1 MPPSSYT
8 PARLQLPECALS
20 KRGPRSRCKQPPTDN
35 VAVVAPISQT
45 DQSAQ
50 VFPRRIEPD
59 RDDDKSAFAPA
70 VLAAAAAVVAALCGV
85 VALSFESVVTQ
96 DSVTAATGEVIG
108 AGVTVAALI
117 ALAPVLLV
125 SVMAVFGAIARRAAL
140 TGAVTAGYG
149 AVSAGLAVL
158 DVGLL
163 IDPIDSNRLELF
175 RPTTAAALEPGT
187 GAYLVLAAHV
197 LAALGGVF
205 GLVAVSRA
213 SMSDGYGHS
222 THADMTN
229 RASAIRIGGWLS
241 VLAVAAAA
249 VAAGSMFASPYDS
262 SDAIV
267 LVPVVIDSPMTTSVG
282 SGIVALAVL
291 IVVAAALASIS
302 PTVAAGAFV
311 GAGLG
316 MLGVTGSRVVAGAS
330 SGPGVDEAP
339 GSWVGVFASAVLVVV
354 GVVLVP
360 VSKLR
365 ERRGVSAEVRRTT
378 PAESRSATN
387 RWHVVVG
394 VVGVAAGVLIVT
406 GALLPTLSV
415 PDGLPN
421 PTILATRVAAV
432 TGFVLVLASIPMFFS
447 VLAAPVRPALG
458 VVTVAAVM
466 GASGVLQSVVLAT
479 DIDGIVLG
487 VGGIATALGTI
498 GAVLCGGCVLLA
510 GSAERE
516 DVDTSD
522 MRVDVGFGSVA
533 LLGGLLSAAGLAL
546 PLYRGTDVTA
556 AWFGTFPWGWD
567 VWGQAFLAVTIVVS
581 AVVAS
586 RSRPARDTPLLVGC
600 VIAMIIYLLGRPLT
614 KTRALEPAIGS
625 GVIFGALGALTLAVA
640 ALLSAR
646 SRLR

>member
-1 MPPSSYT
+1 M
-8 PARLQLPECALS
+8 
-20 KRGPRSRCKQPPTDN
+20 
-35 VAVVAPISQT
+35 APISPT
-45 DQSAQ
+45 DQSAD
-50 VFPRRIEPD
+50 VLPRRIEPN
-59 RDDDKSAFAPA
+59 RDDDKSAFVPA
-70 VLAAAAAVVAALCGV
+70 VVAAAVTVLGALCGV
-85 VALSFESVVTQ
+85 VALSFEPVVTQ
-96 DSVTAATGEVIG
+96 GSVSAASGEVIG

-117 ALAPVLLV
+117 ALTPVVLV
-125 SVMAVFGAIARRAAL
+125 AVMAVLGVTARRAAL

-158 DVGLL
+158 DIGLL
-163 IDPIDSNRLELF
+163 VDPIDSNRLELF
-175 RPTTAAALEPGT
+175 RPITAAALEPGT

-197 LAALGGVF
+197 LAALGGLF
-205 GLVAVSRA
+205 GLIAVSRA
-213 SMSDGYGHS
+213 SLSDGYGYS
-222 THADMTN
+222 THADMAN

-241 VLAVAAAA
+241 VLAVGAAA

-291 IVVAAALASIS
+291 IVAAAALASIS
-302 PTVAAGAFV
+302 PTVAAGASI

-316 MLGVTGSRVVAGAS
+316 MLGVTGSRVLAGAS
-330 SGPGVDEAP
+330 SGPGVDAAP

-354 GVVLVP
+354 GVVLFP

-365 ERRGVSAEVRRTT
+365 ERRGDSAEVRRTT
-378 PAESRSATN
+378 PVDSTSATN
-387 RWHVVVG
+387 RWHVVAG
-394 VVGVAAGVLIVT
+394 VVGVAAGGLIVA

-432 TGFVLVLASIPMFFS
+432 AGFMLVLASIPLFFS
-447 VLAAPVRPALG
+447 VLAAPVRPVLG
-458 VVTVAAVM
+458 VLAVAAVM

-479 DIDGIVLG
+479 DIDGIALG
-487 VGGIATALGTI
+487 VGGVATALGTI

-522 MRVDVGFGSVA
+522 TRIDVGLGSVA
-533 LLGGLLSAAGLAL
+533 WLGGLLSAAGLAL

-556 AWFGTFPWGWD
+556 AWFGIFPWGWD

-586 RSRPARDTPLLVGC
+586 RSRPSRGTALLAGC
-600 VIAMIIYLLGRPLT
+600 VIAMIIYLLGWPLT
-614 KTRALEPAIGS
+614 ETRALEPVIGS
-625 GVIFGALGALTLAVA
+625 GVIVGALGALTLTVA

>member
-1 MPPSSYT
+1 M
-8 PARLQLPECALS
+8 
-20 KRGPRSRCKQPPTDN
+20 
-35 VAVVAPISQT
+35 APISET

-50 VFPRRIEPD
+50 VLPRRIEPD

-70 VLAAAAAVVAALCGV
+70 VLAASATVVAALCGV

-96 DSVTAATGEVIG
+96 DSVTAANGEAIG
-108 AGVTVAALI
+108 AGVTVAELI
-117 ALAPVLLV
+117 ALAPVVLV
-125 SVMAVFGAIARRAAL
+125 SLMAVLGVIARRAAL

-175 RPTTAAALEPGT
+175 RPITAAALQPGA
-187 GAYLVLAAHV
+187 GAYLILAAHV
-197 LAALGGVF
+197 LAALGGLF

-249 VAAGSMFASPYDS
+249 VAAGSMFASPYYS

-267 LVPVVIDSPMTTSVG
+267 LVSVAIDSPMTTSVG

-291 IVVAAALASIS
+291 IVVAAVLASIS
-302 PTVAAGAFV
+302 PNVAAGASV

-330 SGPGVDEAP
+330 SGPGVDAAP
-339 GSWVGVFASAVLVVV
+339 GSWVGVIASAVLVVV
-354 GVVLVP
+354 GIVLVP

-365 ERRGVSAEVRRTT
+365 ERRGVSAEVRRAT
-378 PAESRSATN
+378 PVDSTSATN
-387 RWHVVVG
+387 RWHVVAG
-394 VVGVAAGVLIVT
+394 VVGVATGVLIVT
-406 GALLPTLSV
+406 GALLPTLTV
-415 PDGLPN
+415 PDGLPA

-432 TGFVLVLASIPMFFS
+432 AGFIVVLASIPMFFS
-447 VLAAPVRPALG
+447 VLAATVRPALG
-458 VVTVAAVM
+458 VLTAAAVM
-466 GASGVLQSVVLAT
+466 GASGVLQSVVLAA
-479 DIDGIVLG
+479 DIDGIALG
-487 VGGIATALGTI
+487 VGGIATALGTV

-522 MRVDVGFGSVA
+522 MRVDVRLGSAAWLGA
-533 LLGGLLSAAGLAL
+533 LLSVAGLAL

-586 RSRPARDTPLLVGC
+586 RSRPARGTALLVGC
-600 VIAMIIYLLGRPLT
+600 VIAMIIYLLGWPLT
-614 KTRALEPAIGS
+614 KTRALEPVIGP
-625 GVIFGALGALTLAVA
+625 GVIVGALGALTLAVA